1 MPLFLVEKNM
11 AREFSR
17 SRRVGQQLQR
27 ELAMVLQRE
36 IRDSRLGMVTVN
48 EVEVSKDMGY
58 AKAFVTFLN
67 DDEAEVKAQ
76 LDALIELA
84 PMIRSLLASRVKL
97 RVMPEIR
104 FQYDKSLVEG
114 IRMASLV
121 TKVRAEDDA
130 KSKSEDPSEDPREEN
145 E

>member
-1 MPLFLVEKNM
+1 M

-76 LDALIELA
+76 MAALVELA

-121 TKVRAEDDA
+121 SKVRAEDEAKA
-130 KSKSEDPSEDPREEN
+130 KSADDDKSEETE
-145 E
+145 

>member
-1 MPLFLVEKNM
+1 MPLFLVEKSM

-76 LDALIELA
+76 MAALVELA

-121 TKVRAEDDA
+121 SKVRAEDEAKA
-130 KSKSEDPSEDPREEN
+130 KSADDDKSEETE
-145 E
+145 